1 MLENIRTVNRQRIY
15 PDNNLIIL
23 IAALINSFKEGGHF
37 SPGEDDL
44 PTLLESPTN
53 LFNWKYPFFNDI
65 EVPGSVTVY

>member
-53 LFNWKYPFFNDI
+53 LFN
-65 EVPGSVTVY
+65 